1 METKNTSIANILPL
15 VFKAVGLAMG
25 VASVV
30 LSAMGVA
37 DMDTLVTPFFILTS
51 MVHPPDTN
59 SNNN

>member
-37 DMDTLVTPFFILTS
+37 DMDTLVTLLSIGLVALGIAS
-51 MVHPPDTN
+51 L
-59 SNNN
+59 SQE